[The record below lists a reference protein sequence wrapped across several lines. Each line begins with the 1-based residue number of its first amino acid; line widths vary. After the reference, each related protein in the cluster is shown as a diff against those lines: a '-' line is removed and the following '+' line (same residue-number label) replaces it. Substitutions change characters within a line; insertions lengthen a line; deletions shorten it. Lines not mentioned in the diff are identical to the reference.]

1 MILDRLENQALYRDL
16 HPGLAAAFDFLA
28 NNQLRSLPHGK
39 HEIDGERLFVTLG
52 ARRGKGMGG
61 AKLEA
66 HKRYLDI
73 QLVLSGSD
81 RIGYKPTSQCRPD
94 ADGFNDSADIGFFDD
109 EPTSWL
115 ELVPGSF
122 AIFHPQDA
130 HAPLSTD
137 DEMLKVVVKIALD
150 W

>member
-1 MILDRLENQALYRDL
+1 MADR
-16 HPGLAAAFDFLA
+16 GAARGTLG
-28 NNQLRSLPHGK
+28 LRSLHA
-39 HEIDGERLFVTLG
+39 V
-52 ARRGKGMGG
+52 
-61 AKLEA
+61 A
-66 HKRYLDI
+66 H
-73 QLVLSGSD
+73 QEVGSAV
-81 RIGYKPTSQCRPD
+81 GVPVGHCQPD

-115 ELVPGSF
+115 ELVPGCF